1 LFDASTFVKKL
12 TRGASRNAF
21 ESPLVYRGAF
31 FVENH
36 AARIRSAR
44 IAVRVTAE
52 DQREIEE
59 AAKRRGY
66 SSPSA
71 FLRTAIRN
79 ELHGREELIGI
90 EERISGSFERLSN
103 ENLRLSRG
111 VQALFALV
119 EALSKTVLT
128 CVPEPRA
135 EARPQAVALAKERY
149 HRLIQTAAAGMSG
162 DSRTAIDILNHDS
175 PR

>member
-1 LFDASTFVKKL
+1 
-12 TRGASRNAF
+12 
-21 ESPLVYRGAF
+21 
-31 FVENH
+31 VENQ
-36 AARIRSAR
+36 AARIRTAR
-44 IAVRVTAE
+44 IAVRVSTE

-59 AAKRRGY
+59 VAKERGY

-71 FLRTAIRN
+71 FIRTAIRN
-79 ELHGREELIGI
+79 ELHGREELVGI
-90 EERISGSFERLSN
+90 EERISGSFERLSI
-103 ENLRLSRG
+103 ENLRLSRA

-128 CVPEPRA
+128 CVPEPPA

-149 HRLIQTAAAGMSG
+149 HCLIQAAAAGMSG
-162 DSRTAIDILNHDS
+162 DSRSAMDLLNHDS

>member
-1 LFDASTFVKKL
+1 MEKHPASVRT
-12 TRGASRNAF
+12 
-21 ESPLVYRGAF
+21 
-31 FVENH
+31 
-36 AARIRSAR
+36 ARIG
-44 IAVRVTAE
+44 VRVSAQ

-59 AAKRRGY
+59 AARAKGY
-66 SSPSA
+66 TSPSA
-71 FLRTAIRN
+71 FIRTAIRN

-90 EERISGSFERLSN
+90 EERISGSFERLSS
-103 ENLRLSRG
+103 ENSRLSRA

-128 CVPEPRA
+128 CVPEPPA

-149 HRLIQTAAAGMSG
+149 HRLIQSAAAGMSG
-162 DSRTAIDILNHDS
+162 DSRTAMDLLHHDS

>member
-1 LFDASTFVKKL
+1 MEKHPARVRT
-12 TRGASRNAF
+12 
-21 ESPLVYRGAF
+21 
-31 FVENH
+31 
-36 AARIRSAR
+36 ARIG
-44 IAVRVTAE
+44 VRVRAQ

-59 AAKRRGY
+59 AAKAKGF

-71 FLRTAIRN
+71 FIRTAIWN

-90 EERISGSFERLSN
+90 EERISGSFERLSS
-103 ENLRLSRG
+103 ENLRLSRA

-128 CVPEPRA
+128 CVPEPPA

-149 HRLIQTAAAGMSG
+149 HRLIQSAAAGMSG
-162 DSRTAIDILNHDS
+162 GSRNAMDLLRHDS
-175 PR
+175 QR